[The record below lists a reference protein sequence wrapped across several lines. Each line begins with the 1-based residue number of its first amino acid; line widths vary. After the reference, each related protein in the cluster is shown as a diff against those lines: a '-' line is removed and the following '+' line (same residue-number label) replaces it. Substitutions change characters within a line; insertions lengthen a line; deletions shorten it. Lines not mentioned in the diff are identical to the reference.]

1 MNHLVLEA
9 FVDELEKLSEEPV
22 RVAEFEPT
30 EISAKPVAPPKVQT
44 KQPLWRRALKLP
56 SRTGGFL
63 QPGGIH
69 GERSLAGKAPVQ
81 ASGAKPAEALG
92 EQRDLLAKTRGT
104 PRAKDFG
111 QVPAGHPSV
120 DTPRQAAI
128 RSYYRQHGIDEP
140 ALGTGWSDWKS
151 RVPVDKKTGTV
162 SRSAHALPQSGPLR
176 GEMRAIVEA
185 AAERRG
191 IDPAILTAQLRR
203 ESGFNPY
210 AQSHTGPLGIAQFT
224 RNTGRGYGLLGE
236 SESGERFDIREDP
249 TAAAD
254 ASARL
259 MKDLLGRYKG
269 DVPMALAAYNWGGG
283 SIRDAM
289 SAGGVEPGTSILDP
303 RAFGRLRGETQN
315 YLRGILGEVGGY
327 DLPPRVLAER

>member
-1 MNHLVLEA
+1 MKRLILIA
-9 FVDELEKLSEEPV
+9 FADELEKLSEEPV
-22 RVAEFEPT
+22 RVAELEPT
-30 EISAKPVAPPKVQT
+30 EISASPVAPPKVQA

-56 SRTGGFL
+56 SMTGGIL
-63 QPGGIH
+63 QPGGLS
-69 GERSLAGKAPVQ
+69 GERSQAGKAPVQ
-81 ASGAKPAEALG
+81 ASGANLTEALG
-92 EQRDLLAKTRGT
+92 EQRALLTKTRAV

-111 QVPAGHPSV
+111 QAPVGHSSI

-128 RSYYRQHGIDEP
+128 RSYYRKHGIDEP
-140 ALGTGWSDWKS
+140 AIGTGWSDWKS

-162 SRSAHALPQSGPLR
+162 SRGAHALPQSDPLR
-176 GEMRAIVEA
+176 GEMRAIVA
-185 AAERRG
+185 AAAKRRG
-191 IDPAILTAQLRR
+191 IDPALLSAQLRV

-224 RNTGRGYGLLGE
+224 RNTGRGYGLLGK
-236 SESGERFDIREDP
+236 SESGEKFDIREDP

-289 SAGGVEPGTSILDP
+289 SAGGVDPGTSILDP

-327 DLPPRVLAER
+327 DLPPGPLAER